1 MINCVVTQQYKE
13 LSVTEDGD
21 DPILQFIS
29 NQLRMADWSIQLEER
44 IEKLDDVKFQHLK
57 LRLKKILIGWRNLNR
72 LVILRDDHSYSPLLQ
87 ADQQSPAYLQFVTSR
102 IPSDERVV
110 FYDSLP
116 ESLLDGVTIRR
127 RSKNDQ
133 PS

>member
-72 LVILRDDHSYSPLLQ
+72 LVVLRDENNYSPLLQ

-116 ESLLDGVTIRR
+116 EGLLDGVTIRR
-127 RSKNDQ
+127 RSKIDQ

>member
-1 MINCVVTQQYKE
+1 
-13 LSVTEDGD
+13 
-21 DPILQFIS
+21 
-29 NQLRMADWSIQLEER
+29 MADWSIQLEER

-72 LVILRDDHSYSPLLQ
+72 LVVLRDENNYSPLLQ

-110 FYDSLP
+110 FYDSFP
-116 ESLLDGVTIRR
+116 EGLLDGVTIRR
-127 RSKNDQ
+127 RSKIDQ